1 MKLSLKRIEG
11 LEARG
16 SVAVK
21 VIERYRNDSFE
32 YLTPSQA
39 PSPGPFALNFTRD
52 LHFPLFDL
60 VTFTLLHESDPY
72 GPISCG
78 SVTVKRQSVKLDQE
92 MTSEFETSALGKP
105 TLFFEFS
112 LNDSPGSDTEKFDGT
127 HRATR
132 YLTIRAS
139 GDGARLA
146 LISVTKGNRFASVS
160 RFRFNGLGFCDFSE
174 NSVCVSTQTIGS
186 QWATFIVFVEA
197 KDEKV
202 QIGVTFDFEESVRK
216 TFNKGKSLSV
226 VPLKFEIRG
235 ENVVIESVET
245 PMACGFPSLYGNLGG
260 ILEELKVPVSM
271 VPKML
276 EFDNACEFWGNS
288 QRLKGVE
295 LQYLK
300 VMLRHEAKE
309 SLDLALGILS
319 TKRKIADTCFFNHP
333 SVMRGFVTLVNEP
346 TRAFDSY
353 LSIDLQKP
361 PESAAYLLITLT
373 SFSETPLNKFGKV
386 TLTFMNQDDVLLLEL
401 PLTLVD
407 DCGFFV
413 GALEKVEQHWKF
425 VYFGVGMP
433 LKVPP
438 LVVKEAV
445 TYVLPA
451 EDVDDVVWE
460 E

>member
-21 VIERYRNDSFE
+21 VTERYRTDVFE
-32 YLTPSQA
+32 YLTPAQA
-39 PSPGPFALNFTRD
+39 PSTGPLALDFTRD
-52 LHFPLFDL
+52 LHFPLFEL
-60 VTFTLLHESDPY
+60 VTFTVLQESGSY
-72 GPISCG
+72 GAISCG
-78 SVTVKRQSVKLDQE
+78 SVTVKRQSVQVDQE
-92 MTSEFETSALGKP
+92 TSAEFETGSGGKS
-105 TLFFEFS
+105 TLVFEFS
-112 LNDSPGSDTEKFDGT
+112 LDDSPAPDTAKFDGM
-127 HRATR
+127 HRVTR
-132 YLTIRAS
+132 YLTLRAS
-139 GDGARLA
+139 GEGARLA

-160 RFRFNGLGFCDFSE
+160 RFRFNGLEFCDFSE

-197 KDEKV
+197 RDEKV
-202 QIGVTFDFEESVRK
+202 QVGVTFDFGESVRK
-216 TFNKGKSLSV
+216 TFRKGERLSV
-226 VPLKFEIRG
+226 VPLKFEING
-235 ENVVIESVET
+235 EDVAIASVET
-245 PMACGFPSLYGNLGG
+245 PMVCGFPSLYGDLGG
-260 ILEELKVPVSM
+260 ILDEVKVPVLM

-276 EFDNACEFWGNS
+276 DFDNACEFWGNS
-288 QRLKGVE
+288 KSLKVVD

-319 TKRKIADTCFFNHP
+319 NKRKITDTCFFNQP

-386 TLTFMNQDDVLLLEL
+386 TLTIMNQDDVVLLEL

-413 GALEKVEQHWKF
+413 GALEKVEQNWKF

-438 LVVKEAV
+438 LVVKEAA